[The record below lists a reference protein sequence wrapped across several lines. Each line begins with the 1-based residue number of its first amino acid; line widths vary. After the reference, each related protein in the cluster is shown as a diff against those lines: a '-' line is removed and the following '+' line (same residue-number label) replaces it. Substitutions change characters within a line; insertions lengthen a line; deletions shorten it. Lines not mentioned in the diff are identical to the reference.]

1 MPNTE
6 QSEGKDDRKKQSDA
20 GVERTQ
26 IERQPVPGHPENIP
40 ADGDMQQ
47 APSDDPTAGPVAGPV
62 EGTVAPTAEPST
74 KPGTPPGSQSERDR
88 LRGSS

>member
-1 MPNTE
+1 MSNAE
-6 QSEGKDDRKKQSDA
+6 NREGHDERKKQADE
-20 GVERTQ
+20 GDERTH

-40 ADGDMQQ
+40 VDGRTGQR
-47 APSDDPTAGPVAGPV
+47 PSGDPTDGPVAGPV
-62 EGTVAPTAEPST
+62 DETAAPTAEPST